1 MLRRCRSNFNVK
13 WSNQCPRKT
22 FSFARHCDWRFPTDR
37 QTFNEIVR
45 HFDNWQRM
53 ASNEIFPLFIMHHL
67 QIWDTQPFDK
77 DLLLQQKINGT
88 SVHLWASIFC
98 FIRHHLKWVERS
110 YNSLISVVKLPT
122 LVNGMFLC
130 RWMTFD
136 YTRFAASPLVW
147 VQDWFN
153 KNNIP
158 PCMCWEFHYKHDTIL
173 VKCLPQ

>member
-1 MLRRCRSNFNVK
+1 MRHTAIWQGFN
-13 WSNQCPRKT
+13 
-22 FSFARHCDWRFPTDR
+22 
-37 QTFNEIVR
+37 
-45 HFDNWQRM
+45 
-53 ASNEIFPLFIMHHL
+53 
-67 QIWDTQPFDK
+67 
-77 DLLLQQKINGT
+77 LLQQKINGT
-88 SVHLWASIFC
+88 QVHLWASIFC

-158 PCMCWEFHYKHDTIL
+158 GDLACAGNFTTNTRLWHYISEMSATISHMNPAVKFNKVRYKHNHITQREAVLIIR
-173 VKCLPQ
+173 